1 MRAWHKR
8 VASGHTSNFAYTVP
22 NFGIIES
29 AAAVINFID
38 PSGLQ
43 SCETQTSR
51 ASLCKTGQGYS
62 CEVERL
68 AVWPMERELVTCWL
82 ILGWHTRHSVGSCCW
97 HLCTIC
103 QHREGKTRA
112 ISVGIFGPIKGHW
125 QQYLPEICRCP
136 STEQPRRCGAGEAQ
150 DCYRLCQA

>member
-1 MRAWHKR
+1 MRILATARCRNGVLRLIVRSPAPGRNFEGMAQKGR
-8 VASGHTSNFAYTVP
+8 IGHTSNLAYTVP
-22 NFGIIES
+22 ILASYRVLQQF
-29 AAAVINFID
+29 INFID

-51 ASLCKTGQGYS
+51 AVLCKTGQEYL

-82 ILGWHTRHSVGSCCW
+82 ILGWHARDGVGSCCW
-97 HLCTIC
+97 HLCTVC

-112 ISVGIFGPIKGHW
+112 ISAGIFGPIKGH
-125 QQYLPEICRCP
+125 
-136 STEQPRRCGAGEAQ
+136 G
-150 DCYRLCQA
+150 